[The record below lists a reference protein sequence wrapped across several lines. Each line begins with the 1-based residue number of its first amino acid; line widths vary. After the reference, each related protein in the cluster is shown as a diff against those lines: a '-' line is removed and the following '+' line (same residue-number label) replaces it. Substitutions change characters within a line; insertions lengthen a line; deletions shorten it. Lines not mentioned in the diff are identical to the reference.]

1 MSVSLHTLGRWA
13 TIPTVD
19 TVGCPLW
26 EPRRFLFF
34 FSFLSFPA
42 FLDFPASLLLPLQ
55 RIKSVSGFS
64 PSM

>member
-42 FLDFPASLLLPLQ
+42 FLDFPASLLLPL
-55 RIKSVSGFS
+55 
-64 PSM
+64 